1 PAGRGTAGRP
11 DRPLRRRAPPAAAD
25 AGPGRRRRGGD
36 PAGGVAARAAPGHPG
51 VPGHPHARQRRAGQP
66 GARAARSRGRPVPGR
81 APGRDLVPLAG
92 GRADQALPGARGEGL
107 RVPAGPAGLHV
118 RPPSLAPTPDPAAAP
133 AVAGRGG
140 REPPQPLGPAQGGGA
155 ALASHH
161 PAPISLLPASTRA
174 AASAVGLLVLVIA
187 YLLVGT
193 QATQTS
199 YEVDNLRD
207 RSAQLQADQGQL
219 RYQDARMHTQA
230 RIAQSATSAGL
241 QHGNPPRYAGY
252 QPVALDLA
260 APIGPDRPADTPL
273 WQRAVAAL
281 IGSAARDAQAAGR

>member
-1 PAGRGTAGRP
+1 MVTTRIQTTRRRLGPLRAGSATRRLRAAWPVAAAEATAGR
-11 DRPLRRRAPPAAAD
+11 
-25 AGPGRRRRGGD
+25 
-36 PAGGVAARAAPGHPG
+36 
-51 VPGHPHARQRRAGQP
+51 
-66 GARAARSRGRPVPGR
+66 
-81 APGRDLVPLAG
+81 
-92 GRADQALPGARGEGL
+92 
-107 RVPAGPAGLHV
+107 
-118 RPPSLAPTPDPAAAP
+118 
-133 AVAGRGG
+133 
-140 REPPQPLGPAQGGGA
+140 LG
-155 ALASHH
+155 LAS
-161 PAPISLLPASTRA
+161 STRA